1 MKSIDPDTLLREI
14 LTRALPFI
22 DSEHI
27 IEDVACLLTTGEW
40 VDSWGRDNVRYYY
53 TELDM
58 HVRTAM
64 MYRSRWLK
72 KESAPNARYA
82 VRALRN
88 TCRIIEEILASAKSC
103 KTLYIAR
110 TH

>member
-1 MKSIDPDTLLREI
+1 
-14 LTRALPFI
+14 
-22 DSEHI
+22 
-27 IEDVACLLTTGEW
+27 
-40 VDSWGRDNVRYYY
+40 
-53 TELDM
+53 
-58 HVRTAM
+58 

-82 VRALRN
+82 VRALLN